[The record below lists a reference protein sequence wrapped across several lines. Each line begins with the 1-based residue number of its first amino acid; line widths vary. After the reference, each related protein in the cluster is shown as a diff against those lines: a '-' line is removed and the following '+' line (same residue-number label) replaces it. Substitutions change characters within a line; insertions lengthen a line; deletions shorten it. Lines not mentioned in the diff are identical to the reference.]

1 MRTLRFA
8 LAAAAL
14 AALTTALPT
23 HAAPALANPVAG
35 VDVMTA
41 TVLQE
46 GQSSFSGMAIRL
58 RLRSAELVE
67 NVQIMPTVEY
77 WRNSSTIE
85 TFGIQ
90 SVRKDATLG
99 VDARWTF
106 PREGWKP
113 YLGAG
118 LAAHFL
124 SNEVNAP
131 SLGLPNASDS
141 VIKGGLAAL
150 AGVDFPMNTRL
161 TNFIELK
168 FHGVGGYNQLKINW
182 GLAWGF

>member
-8 LAAAAL
+8 LAAAVL
-14 AALTTALPT
+14 AALAPTAIAN
-23 HAAPALANPVAG
+23 AAPALANPIAG

-46 GQSSFSGMAIRL
+46 GQSSFSGLALRL
-58 RLRSAELVE
+58 RLRSAELVD

-85 TFGIQ
+85 TFGIEA
-90 SVRKDATLG
+90 VRKDATLG

-106 PREGWKP
+106 PREHWRP
-113 YLGAG
+113 YVGAG
-118 LAAHFL
+118 VAAHFL
-124 SNEVNAP
+124 SNHVNAP
-131 SLGLPNASDS
+131 SLGLPDANNSL
-141 VIKGGLAAL
+141 VKGGLAAL
-150 AGVDFPMNTRL
+150 AGAEFTMNNRL
-161 TNFIELK
+161 SNFLELK
-168 FHGVGGYNQLKINW
+168 FHGVGDYNQLKINW